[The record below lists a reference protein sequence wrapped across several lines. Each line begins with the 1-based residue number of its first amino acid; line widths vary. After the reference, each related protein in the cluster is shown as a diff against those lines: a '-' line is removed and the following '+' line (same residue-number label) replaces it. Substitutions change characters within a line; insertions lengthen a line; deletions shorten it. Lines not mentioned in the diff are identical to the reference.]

1 MHYRFSIYP
10 IDFSSPNCGENSM
23 WCGFYSCIYFASMSK
38 QPKFCYVCKTQPV
51 SMTCMNCH
59 CLSAF
64 LSCPFTYCNWGLI
77 FRWLQPTSGPTT
89 LKSHIISYTMLQIR
103 YICLGIWL
111 LQRCTKNTVYSWG
124 NITLMLIYVASEH
137 INMSWR
143 KCKYHSE
150 IEVRRFGVSYL
161 MIESPEL
168 LTFCGELWHWWDVRY
183 AK

>member
-1 MHYRFSIYP
+1 
-10 IDFSSPNCGENSM
+10 M
-23 WCGFYSCIYFASMSK
+23 WCAFIH
-38 QPKFCYVCKTQPV
+38 V
-51 SMTCMNCH
+51 SNLQACQNN
-59 CLSAF
+59 LSFVMCVKGNRLAWHVWTVAVWVNF
-64 LSCPFTYCNWGLI
+64 SHESCPCTYCNCGSI

-143 KCKYHSE
+143 KCTYHSE

-168 LTFCGELWHWWDVRY
+168 LTICGELWHWWDVRY